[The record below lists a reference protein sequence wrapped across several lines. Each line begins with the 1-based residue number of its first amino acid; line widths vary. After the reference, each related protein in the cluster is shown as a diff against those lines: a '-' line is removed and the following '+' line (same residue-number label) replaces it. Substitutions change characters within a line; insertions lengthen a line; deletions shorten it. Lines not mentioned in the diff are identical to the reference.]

1 MTDREKF
8 LSTAR
13 SYIGKDGQYVCLQK
27 LRIGFIC
34 DWCAFSVSSIM
45 RDCGFIRKYIKEIEG
60 GAGTIPRY
68 SDGKFGTWFKKG
80 TKTPQ
85 AGDLFFL
92 RYSDYPTQDKYF
104 CDHIGIVESVSGNII
119 TTLEGNVDG
128 WGNNWAETSSFKRKT
143 RYLSDYIVYAFYRPY
158 WQNETKSTGT
168 DSKTNTSTAQSI
180 DAVYQVHTAGGSW
193 LPNVRNLEDY
203 AGLENHPIDG
213 VMVDLSKGNIRY
225 RVKLVGGVWLPW
237 VINCSEYAGI
247 YGRKID
253 AVQMEF
259 INIVEDVDDIYTVEY
274 RVSTTGSTNYLPWVK
289 GYNNINDDGYAGVY
303 GKEIDKLQVRVV
315 KK

>member
-45 RDCGFIRKYIKEIEG
+45 RDCGFIGRYIKEVEG

-68 SDGKFGTWFKKG
+68 SDGKYGQWFRKG

-92 RYSDYPTQDKYF
+92 RYNDYLDHDKYF
-104 CDHIGIVESVSGNII
+104 CDHIGIVESVNGNII

-128 WGNNWAETSSFKRKT
+128 WGSNWAETSSFKRKT

-158 WQNETKSTGT
+158 WQNETKSTGAG
-168 DSKTNTSTAQSI
+168 SKTNTSTARRI
-180 DAVYQVHTAGGSW
+180 DAIYQVHTAGGSW
-193 LPNVRNLEDY
+193 LPKVRNLEDY
-203 AGLENHPIDG
+203 AGLENRAIDG
-213 VMVDLSKGNIRY
+213 ILVDLTSFDIRY
-225 RVKLVGGVWLPW
+225 RVHLLGGVWLPW

-274 RVSTTGSTNYLPWVK
+274 RVSTTNSTGYLPWVR
-289 GYNNINDDGYAGVY
+289 NWNSINDDGYAGVY
-303 GKEIDKLQVRVV
+303 GREIDKLQVRVV
-315 KK
+315 MV

>member
-80 TKTPQ
+80 TKAPQ

-168 DSKTNTSTAQSI
+168 DSKTNTSTARSI
-180 DAVYQVHTAGGSW
+180 DAIYQVHTAGGSW
-193 LPNVRNLEDY
+193 LPKVRNLEDY
-203 AGLENHPIDG
+203 AGLENRAIDG
-213 VMVDLSKGNIRY
+213 ILVDLTSFDIRY
-225 RVKLVGGVWLPW
+225 RVHLLGGVWLPW

-289 GYNNINDDGYAGVY
+289 GYNNINDDGYAGII
-303 GKEIDKLQVRVV
+303 GKPIDKLQVRVV

>member
-1 MTDREKF
+1 MKKMTDREKF
-8 LSTAR
+8 LNTAR

-27 LRIGFIC
+27 LKIGFIC

-45 RDCGFIRKYIKEIEG
+45 RDCGFIGKYIKEVEG

-68 SDGKFGTWFKKG
+68 SDGKFGIWFTKG

-104 CDHIGIVESVSGNII
+104 CDHIGIVESVSGNTL

-128 WGNNWAETSSFKRKT
+128 WGSDWAGTSSFKRKT

-158 WQNETKSTGT
+158 WQNETKSTGAG
-168 DSKTNTSTAQSI
+168 SKTSTAQNI
-180 DAVYQVHTAGGSW
+180 DAFYQVHTAGGSW
-193 LPNVRNLEDY
+193 LSEVRNLEDY

-213 VMVDLSKGNIRY
+213 VIASVSKGNIRY
-225 RVKLVGGVWLPW
+225 RVKLVGGAWLPW
-237 VINCSEYAGI
+237 VTDRTDYAGI
-247 YGRKID
+247 IGHRID
-253 AVQMEF
+253 GIQMELTGVSGY
-259 INIVEDVDDIYTVEY
+259 NVEY
-274 RVSTTGSTNYLPWVK
+274 RVSLVGTDNYLPWVR
-289 GYNNINDDGYAGVY
+289 GYNNVNDDGYAGIF
-303 GKEIDKLQVRVV
+303 GREIDKLQVRVV